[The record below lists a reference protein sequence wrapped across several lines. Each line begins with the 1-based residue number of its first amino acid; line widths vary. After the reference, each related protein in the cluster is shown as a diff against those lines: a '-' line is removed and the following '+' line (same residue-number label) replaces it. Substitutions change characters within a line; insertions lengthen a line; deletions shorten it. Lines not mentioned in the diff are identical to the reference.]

1 MIITPKIEEQTLS
14 LREWVAEQYPEAII
28 VNGYDH
34 CIVGLTPKGA
44 VIYSADNI
52 IKTLVAKEHDWD
64 YEDAIEWF
72 DYNIAGSFVGDNES
86 HPKFMFNSESWML
99 Q

>member
-72 DYNIAGSFVGDNES
+72 DYNIAGSFKGDNES

-99 Q
+99 H